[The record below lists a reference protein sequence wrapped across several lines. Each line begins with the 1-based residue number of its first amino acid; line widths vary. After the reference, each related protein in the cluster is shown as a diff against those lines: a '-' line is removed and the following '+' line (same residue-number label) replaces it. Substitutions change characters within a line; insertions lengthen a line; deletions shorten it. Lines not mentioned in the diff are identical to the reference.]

1 MINKLISS
9 LFISVFVVKHLS
21 QAITMVMIGFKLPYL
36 AFIAL
41 ITFIFNIKYIF
52 KKITITKKQLY
63 VFILTT
69 IFYLLIIN
77 NLNYDYD
84 IFIEKSDGLLKNGF
98 IYLFI
103 SFMIILLKELPDEE
117 YFKKIIKFFIVLFL
131 VYAIYK
137 VYLFNEEYPLNSIW
151 IFSYFHSYFSF
162 FKMPSEII
170 EIDALRVES
179 IRSGRL
185 AGIFLLYAI
194 LFTNFSKIIKLL
206 FFFSLLLLMI
216 LIGNRGSVVVVLFI
230 LFIFINKKYI
240 LGLTLILIYIILAL
254 TLKYDILMII
264 NDTIFSGKFQGLG
277 SSERLITWQTALYN
291 IDTVGF
297 FGNGIGG
304 FYELIVPGKG
314 HVDYPH
320 NIGLEIFYELGYIAF
335 FIYLFT
341 IYLLIKKAFIYDQL
355 IFIEKFL
362 YISSIYYILVAQLS
376 GNMYMN
382 INSFSFIIM
391 FFLIHYN
398 RKRPI

>member
-162 FKMPSEII
+162 FKIQ
-170 EIDALRVES
+170 
-179 IRSGRL
+179 
-185 AGIFLLYAI
+185 
-194 LFTNFSKIIKLL
+194 
-206 FFFSLLLLMI
+206 
-216 LIGNRGSVVVVLFI
+216 IG
-230 LFIFINKKYI
+230 
-240 LGLTLILIYIILAL
+240 
-254 TLKYDILMII
+254 
-264 NDTIFSGKFQGLG
+264 
-277 SSERLITWQTALYN
+277 
-291 IDTVGF
+291 
-297 FGNGIGG
+297 
-304 FYELIVPGKG
+304 
-314 HVDYPH
+314 
-320 NIGLEIFYELGYIAF
+320 
-335 FIYLFT
+335 
-341 IYLLIKKAFIYDQL
+341 
-355 IFIEKFL
+355 
-362 YISSIYYILVAQLS
+362 
-376 GNMYMN
+376 
-382 INSFSFIIM
+382 
-391 FFLIHYN
+391 
-398 RKRPI
+398 